1 MSSQSFLA
9 ASTIVS
15 LRPLFFVLRLLQ
27 PVTLGTVADTS
38 ECTFDVTTTDLTGC
52 DHQNSVCPPTEGD
65 MGSYMTAMRA
75 FAECAARNE
84 EAPGYCHGA
93 LADAKILANQQ
104 FCTGGVT
111 TNIGCERRHVVSCP
125 LACS

>member
-1 MSSQSFLA
+1 M
-9 ASTIVS
+9 
-15 LRPLFFVLRLLQ
+15 
-27 PVTLGTVADTS
+27 TLGTVADTS

-104 FCTGGVT
+104 VCTGGVT
-111 TNIGCERRHVVSCP
+111 TNIGCEAPPHVP
-125 LACS
+125 ARGRI